1 MPKRKT
7 KEEKPRKKI
16 SKKQI
21 LIPPIA
27 IGAATLA
34 GLLVMQLIPPPPVLG
49 ICLKAHNVDTFNLHP
64 TVEVIVDGQ
73 PKMLPD
79 DVGRQ
84 PKDGKE
90 CLRVIHTDKIGNQ
103 LHIQFVRPVRLTMG
117 DFLKVYSMDSNNTI
131 SVFDNTTG
139 TPIDQ
144 LIDLGGYIPK
154 YSYYSE
160 KKEFTPVSNASAMP
174 PFTDDMVIRFEL
186 IPK

>member
-7 KEEKPRKKI
+7 KEEKPRKKV

-49 ICLKAHNVDTFNLHP
+49 ICLKAHNVDTFNVHP
-64 TVEVIVDGQ
+64 TVEVVVDGE
-73 PKMLPD
+73 PKLLPG

-84 PKDGKE
+84 PEDGRE
-90 CLRVIHTDKIGNQ
+90 CLRVIHTDEIGNK
-103 LHIQFVRPVRLTMG
+103 LHIQYVRPVRLTMG
-117 DFLKVYSMDSNNTI
+117 DFLKVYLMDNETI

-139 TPIDQ
+139 VPAEQ
-144 LIDLGGYIPK
+144 LIDPGEYNLR

-160 KKEFTPVSNASAMP
+160 KKEFTPVSNASATP
-174 PFTDDMVIRFEL
+174 PFTDDMVMRFEL